1 MSKSLFTNLI
11 IAGVILLLIIK
22 FQLIFKGYLQHVS
35 DLTKTMLTQ
44 IEVGKITHQMHIDY
58 NLNSLP
64 LPYCTEGGWR
74 DYIRKRSSSSAEKRD
89 PGDDLWGTPLQILNT
104 ENISLQLPP
113 GVMVRS
119 AGPDHKMHTS
129 DDITSICKRE
139 RE

>member
-11 IAGVILLLIIK
+11 IAGVILLLVIK
-22 FQLIFKGYLQHVS
+22 FQLLFKGYLQNIS
-35 DLTKTMLTQ
+35 DMSKTMLTH
-44 IEVGKITHQMHIDY
+44 IEVDKITHQMYIDY

-64 LPYCTEGGWR
+64 LPYYTESGWR
-74 DYIRKRSSSSAEKRD
+74 DYIQKKSSPSTGKRD

-129 DDITSICKRE
+129 DDITSICKKE